1 MPEAV
6 PDAHN
11 RSDARPSPSASTFPR
26 VLRCASLVLTCFSG
40 AIRAGAQL
48 PPTPPP
54 LVNTE
59 DARTLPKGGVQ
70 LRVTNVWTLWDQVF
84 DKTAD
89 SANPL
94 HPLGQAFSA
103 ESLGVRQFPQ
113 LAATENALRTLTG
126 NPNLSL
132 NLGQQFSTVNTRV
145 VTTPISLSY
154 GVTDRLTITGMLPI
168 VQTHSTVFVELNP
181 RRLNGATGANVGPS
195 ASGGAGAATNQ
206 QLIQSLTD
214 ASTALNDYIA
224 NCAQSGSCPPSSVA
238 EAQSFKATTDS
249 YIAAAQVLYGPNS
262 QFAPRGAAQTQI
274 AAQLTA
280 LEQSINTLLGS
291 SFTFTS
297 AGAHADAA
305 LQQLQQLAT
314 AKPGVALDSLGSPD
328 QIGTGNIEI
337 SALFKL
343 VDGFADTTSG
353 FRLRGTISGL
363 VRLPTGFGPSG
374 ALAFEVGT
382 GTGQFS
388 ADGGG
393 ILDVGIGRR
402 FMATLGAQYTAYLTS
417 SSVPRMPNS
426 DYSLFPLGA
435 PVAGTWREGNA
446 IQLQAMPRIRFTD
459 YFTFNGA
466 YMMRHQNASQYTSPN
481 VTAPPVILATTEQNL
496 GLGFSYSAVARYA
509 SGRSPLPI
517 EMTYMHLET
526 VTASGGLVPKYN
538 RDMIEV
544 RIYYRLFRRG
554 R

>member
-6 PDAHN
+6 PDGHY
-11 RSDARPSPSASTFPR
+11 RSDACRSPSAWR
-26 VLRCASLVLTCFSG
+26 LARLLRSASLILACVSG
-40 AIRAGAQL
+40 AVRAGAQL

-70 LRVTNVWTLWDQVF
+70 LRVLNVWTLFDQVF
-84 DKTAD
+84 DRTAD
-89 SANPL
+89 SAHPL

-103 ESLGVRQFPQ
+103 ESLGVRQFPG
-113 LAATENALRTLTG
+113 LVATQNALRTLTG

-145 VTTPISLSY
+145 VTTPISLAY
-154 GVTDRLTITGMLPI
+154 GVTDRLTIAAMLPI

-181 RRLNGATGANVGPS
+181 RRLNGATGANVGPYPSS
-195 ASGGAGAATNQ
+195 AAATNQ
-206 QLIQSLTD
+206 ALLQSLTD
-214 ASTALNDYIA
+214 ASTALNDYIT
-224 NCAQSGSCPPSSVA
+224 NCSQSGSCSASSVA
-238 EAQSFKATTDS
+238 EAQQLKATTDS
-249 YIAAAQVLYGPNS
+249 YLAAAQVLYGTNS
-262 QFAPRGAAQTQI
+262 QFAPRGAAQAQI
-274 AAQLTA
+274 DAQLSA
-280 LEQSINTLLGS
+280 LEQSIQALLGT
-291 SFTFTS
+291 SFTFTA
-297 AGAHADAA
+297 AGANGDAA

-314 AKPGVALDSLGSPD
+314 ANPGVAFDSIGSPD
-328 QIGTGNIEI
+328 QIGTGNIEL

-343 VDGFADTTSG
+343 TDSFADTTSS
-353 FRLRGTISGL
+353 FRLRATISGL

-374 ALAFEVGT
+374 GLAYEVGT
-382 GTGQFS
+382 GTGQTS
-388 ADGGG
+388 VDGGG

-402 FMATLGAQYTAYLTS
+402 LMATLSAEYTAYLTS

-426 DYSLFPLGA
+426 DYALFPLQEA
-435 PVAGTWREGNA
+435 AAGTWREGNA
-446 IQLQAMPRIRFTD
+446 LQLQATPRIRFTD
-459 YFTFNGA
+459 FFTVNGA

-481 VTAPPVILATTEQNL
+481 VSGPPVILATTEQNV

-509 SGRSPLPI
+509 PGRSPLPI

-526 VTASGGLVPKYN
+526 IAASGGLVPKYN
-538 RDMIEV
+538 RDMVEV

>member
-1 MPEAV
+1 M
-6 PDAHN
+6 
-11 RSDARPSPSASTFPR
+11 
-26 VLRCASLVLTCFSG
+26 LRCASLILLSFSG
-40 AIRAGAQL
+40 ALRAGAQL

-54 LVNTE
+54 LLNTE

-70 LRVTNVWTLWDQVF
+70 LRVLNVWTLFDQLF

-89 SANPL
+89 SAHPL

-103 ESLGVRQFPQ
+103 ESLGVRQFPA
-113 LAATENALRTLTG
+113 LAATQNALRTLTG

-145 VTTPISLSY
+145 VTTPISLAY
-154 GVTDRLTITGMLPI
+154 GVTDRLTIGAMLPI

-181 RRLNGATGANVGPS
+181 RRLNGATGANVGPNP
-195 ASGGAGAATNQ
+195 ASQQSTNQ
-206 QLIQSLTD
+206 ALLQSLTD
-214 ASTALNDYIA
+214 ASNALNDYIT
-224 NCAQSGSCPPSSVA
+224 NCAQSGSCPAASVS
-238 EAQSFKATTDS
+238 EAQTLKATADS
-249 YIAAAQVLYGPNS
+249 YLAAAQVLYGANS
-262 QFAPRGAAQTQI
+262 QFAPRGTAQTQI

-280 LEQSINTLLGS
+280 LEQSINSLLGTT
-291 SFTFTS
+291 FTFTS
-297 AGAHADAA
+297 AGANGDPA
-305 LQQLQQLAT
+305 LLQLQQLAT
-314 AKPGVALDSLGSPD
+314 ANPGVAFDSIGSPD
-328 QIGTGNIEI
+328 QIGTGNIEL

-343 VDGFADTTSG
+343 TDNFADTTSG

-374 ALAFEVGT
+374 ALAYEVGT

-388 ADGGG
+388 VDGGG

-402 FMATLGAQYTAYLTS
+402 GMATLSAEYTAYLTS

-426 DYSLFPLGA
+426 DYALFPLDA

-446 IQLQAMPRIRFTD
+446 LQLQATPRIRFTD
-459 YFTFNGA
+459 YFTVNGA
-466 YMMRHQNASQYTSPN
+466 YMMRRQNASQYTSPN
-481 VTAPPVILATTEQNL
+481 VTAPPVILATTEQNV
-496 GLGFSYSAVARYA
+496 GLGFAYSAVARYA

-526 VTASGGLVPKYN
+526 IAASGGLVPKYN